1 MDLGDLR
8 EDYRRSALEREA
20 LDADPLRQFGTWFDA
35 AVAAGVPEPNA
46 MSLATVDAAGQPSV
60 RIVLLKGVTDG
71 DFVFFTDYRSRKG
84 RDLDVNPRAA
94 LCFHWHALER
104 QVRVRGQVRR
114 LEAVASAAY
123 YRSRPR
129 GSQLG
134 AWVSVQSTPIPDREV
149 LVADIERR
157 RAEFGEGEIPLPPH
171 WGGYRLTPTDIEFW
185 QGRPDRLHDRFLYT
199 RTESAW
205 DCVRLSP

>member
-84 RDLDVNPRAA
+84 RDLDANPRAA

>member
-8 EDYRRSALEREA
+8 EDYRRAALEREA

-46 MSLATVDAAGQPSV
+46 MSLATVDTAGQPSV
-60 RIVLLKGVTDG
+60 RIVLLKGVSDG

-84 RDLDVNPRAA
+84 RDLDANPRAA

-114 LEAVASAAY
+114 LEAAASADY

-134 AWVSVQSTPIPDREV
+134 AWVSVQSTPIPDRDV

-171 WGGYRLTPTDIEFW
+171 WGGYRLTPADIEFW

>member
-1 MDLGDLR
+1 MDER
-8 EDYRRSALEREA
+8 KRRAALEREA

-46 MSLATVDAAGQPSV
+46 MSLATVDTAGQPSV
-60 RIVLLKGVTDG
+60 RIVLLKGVSDG

-84 RDLDVNPRAA
+84 RDLDANPRAA

-114 LEAVASAAY
+114 LEAAASAAY

-134 AWVSVQSTPIPDREV
+134 AWVSVQSTPIPDRDV

-171 WGGYRLTPTDIEFW
+171 WGGYRLTPADIEFW

>member
-8 EDYRRSALEREA
+8 EDYRRAALEREA

-60 RIVLLKGVTDG
+60 RIVLLKGVSDG

-84 RDLDVNPRAA
+84 RDLDANPRAA

-114 LEAVASAAY
+114 LEAAASADY

-134 AWVSVQSTPIPDREV
+134 AWVSVQSTPIPDRDV

-171 WGGYRLTPTDIEFW
+171 WGGYRLTPADIEFW

>member
-8 EDYRRSALEREA
+8 EDYRRAALEREA

-46 MSLATVDAAGQPSV
+46 MSLATVDTAGQPSV
-60 RIVLLKGVTDG
+60 RIVLLKGVSDG

-84 RDLDVNPRAA
+84 RDLDANPRAA